1 MESNPFSRRNWAAQS
16 MRITAKELSLVT
28 TRGKTNAIAERFSKY
43 QKAAEDLSAEKK
55 KGSFESGTVALRS
68 GNLSVLKK
76 RWEQGGT
83 GDQDKPPSVPP
94 PHQPISRHR
103 PRTLNRP
110 PSVTEPPVKSPG
122 PLTDQGGQHAVN
134 SVQQASAAPEIED
147 QRGLEKEEMMNEK
160 LEQHVPTS
168 PCASYE
174 KPRVPLNN
182 LKMKFEK
189 GEKPTEKGGRAA
201 LRSTSSD
208 DVEQPSS
215 RPVLRRSS
223 SLKEKMA
230 KYQFAVAKQEQTHS
244 VSASQSAPKASAS
257 ENEKVTPV
265 PECNGDSTEQP
276 KSPRFRPPEKETC
289 IACTKQV
296 YPLERLVAHQHVY
309 HKSCFR
315 CIHCSTKLSLANY
328 ASLHGNIYCK
338 AHFNQLFKA
347 KGNYDEGFG
356 HRPHKE
362 MWEPRVDG
370 DEDVEAVKQK
380 EEEKTATVNRPAE
393 SASDMQPVPDV
404 ETSPHVKVTDLTA
417 LLEKQSRKQTNVSSD
432 EKGQSE
438 KPTEKRKLKI
448 DWPPRTGEQHTGTES
463 LSPVTEDIGSSRPW
477 RAKWPPDDEAPST
490 FQSSE
495 RAELKSLRRSTS
507 LKERIR
513 PFTIAAKPKS
523 TNPTGPREPRRNL
536 KSLQDWR
543 ASFEEKTSS
552 EESTKE
558 NKPEVQQEKKQKKK
572 EKISQMQSEDIETIS
587 EGDVASQVEKKKER
601 DEGVKRNT
609 KGDKAAGDEGSLRS
623 LSPEMP
629 INLSP
634 PSKPN
639 QNRTSQ
645 DVGFWE
651 EDKEG
656 SDAEDLSA
664 EDIIKKNR
672 CYEEEEDTES

>member
-1 MESNPFSRRNWAAQS
+1 MPSIIVPCCLL
-16 MRITAKELSLVT
+16 LSSCHWWQQ
-28 TRGKTNAIAERFSKY
+28 IS
-43 QKAAEDLSAEKK
+43 SEKSCCQCLR
-55 KGSFESGTVALRS
+55 SFESGTVALRS

-83 GDQDKPPSVPP
+83 GDQDKPSSVPP

-122 PLTDQGGQHAVN
+122 PLTDQGGQHAAN

-189 GEKPTEKGGRAA
+189 GEKPTEKGGREA

-244 VSASQSAPKASAS
+244 VSAPQSAPKASAS

-328 ASLHGNIYCK
+328 ASLHGSIYCK

-417 LLEKQSRKQTNVSSD
+417 LLEKQSRKQTNVISD
-432 EKGQSE
+432 EKAQSE

-572 EKISQMQSEDIETIS
+572 EKMSQMQSEDKETIS

-601 DEGVKRNT
+601 DEGVKINT

>member
-1 MESNPFSRRNWAAQS
+1 MPSIIVPCCLL
-16 MRITAKELSLVT
+16 LSSCHWWQQ
-28 TRGKTNAIAERFSKY
+28 IS
-43 QKAAEDLSAEKK
+43 SEKSCCQCLR
-55 KGSFESGTVALRS
+55 SFESGTVALRS

-83 GDQDKPPSVPP
+83 GDQDKPSSVPP

-122 PLTDQGGQHAVN
+122 PLTDQGGQHAAN

-189 GEKPTEKGGRAA
+189 GEKPTEKGGREA

-244 VSASQSAPKASAS
+244 VSAPQSAPKASAS

-276 KSPRFRPPEKETC
+276 KSPRKFRPPEKETC

-370 DEDVEAVKQK
+370 DEDVEAVKQ

-417 LLEKQSRKQTNVSSD
+417 LLEKQSRKQTNVISD
-432 EKGQSE
+432 EKAQSE

-558 NKPEVQQEKKQKKK
+558 NKPEVQQEKKQK
-572 EKISQMQSEDIETIS
+572 EKMSQMQSEDKETIS

-629 INLSP
+629 INFSP

>member
-1 MESNPFSRRNWAAQS
+1 M
-16 MRITAKELSLVT
+16 
-28 TRGKTNAIAERFSKY
+28 
-43 QKAAEDLSAEKK
+43 
-55 KGSFESGTVALRS
+55 
-68 GNLSVLKK
+68 
-76 RWEQGGT
+76 
-83 GDQDKPPSVPP
+83 
-94 PHQPISRHR
+94 
-103 PRTLNRP
+103 
-110 PSVTEPPVKSPG
+110 
-122 PLTDQGGQHAVN
+122 
-134 SVQQASAAPEIED
+134 
-147 QRGLEKEEMMNEK
+147 
-160 LEQHVPTS
+160 
-168 PCASYE
+168 
-174 KPRVPLNN
+174 
-182 LKMKFEK
+182 
-189 GEKPTEKGGRAA
+189 
-201 LRSTSSD
+201 
-208 DVEQPSS
+208 
-215 RPVLRRSS
+215 
-223 SLKEKMA
+223 
-230 KYQFAVAKQEQTHS
+230 
-244 VSASQSAPKASAS
+244 
-257 ENEKVTPV
+257 
-265 PECNGDSTEQP
+265 
-276 KSPRFRPPEKETC
+276 
-289 IACTKQV
+289 
-296 YPLERLVAHQHVY
+296 
-309 HKSCFR
+309 
-315 CIHCSTKLSLANY
+315 
-328 ASLHGNIYCK
+328 
-338 AHFNQLFKA
+338 
-347 KGNYDEGFG
+347 
-356 HRPHKE
+356 
-362 MWEPRVDG
+362 
-370 DEDVEAVKQK
+370 VKQK

-417 LLEKQSRKQTNVSSD
+417 LLEKQSRKQTNVISD
-432 EKGQSE
+432 EKAQSE

-558 NKPEVQQEKKQKKK
+558 NEPEVQQEKKQKKK
-572 EKISQMQSEDIETIS
+572 EKMSQMQSEDKETIS

>member
-1 MESNPFSRRNWAAQS
+1 MFRSFAHQRRRRASLVQSKCIHWRDLWPISMSTTKAASAVFIAAQS
-16 MRITAKELSLVT
+16 LGKHSHQMLPLLYHNLLSC
-28 TRGKTNAIAERFSKY
+28 KY
-43 QKAAEDLSAEKK
+43 
-55 KGSFESGTVALRS
+55 
-68 GNLSVLKK
+68 
-76 RWEQGGT
+76 
-83 GDQDKPPSVPP
+83 
-94 PHQPISRHR
+94 
-103 PRTLNRP
+103 
-110 PSVTEPPVKSPG
+110 
-122 PLTDQGGQHAVN
+122 
-134 SVQQASAAPEIED
+134 
-147 QRGLEKEEMMNEK
+147 
-160 LEQHVPTS
+160 
-168 PCASYE
+168 
-174 KPRVPLNN
+174 
-182 LKMKFEK
+182 
-189 GEKPTEKGGRAA
+189 
-201 LRSTSSD
+201 
-208 DVEQPSS
+208 
-215 RPVLRRSS
+215 
-223 SLKEKMA
+223 
-230 KYQFAVAKQEQTHS
+230 
-244 VSASQSAPKASAS
+244 
-257 ENEKVTPV
+257 
-265 PECNGDSTEQP
+265 
-276 KSPRFRPPEKETC
+276 
-289 IACTKQV
+289 
-296 YPLERLVAHQHVY
+296 
-309 HKSCFR
+309 SCLFY
-315 CIHCSTKLSLANY
+315 SLANY

-417 LLEKQSRKQTNVSSD
+417 LLEKQSRKQTNVISD
-432 EKGQSE
+432 EKAQSE

-477 RAKWPPDDEAPST
+477 RAKWPPDDEVPST

-572 EKISQMQSEDIETIS
+572 EKMSQMQSEDKETIS

-672 CYEEEEDTES
+672 YYEEEEDTES

>member
-1 MESNPFSRRNWAAQS
+1 MNSRHAHIINLKKKINQPVLIVNKADTIYVFRSFAHQRRRRASLVQSKCIHWRDLWPISMSTTKAASAVFIAAQS
-16 MRITAKELSLVT
+16 LGKHSHQMLPLLYHNLLSC
-28 TRGKTNAIAERFSKY
+28 KY
-43 QKAAEDLSAEKK
+43 
-55 KGSFESGTVALRS
+55 
-68 GNLSVLKK
+68 
-76 RWEQGGT
+76 
-83 GDQDKPPSVPP
+83 
-94 PHQPISRHR
+94 
-103 PRTLNRP
+103 
-110 PSVTEPPVKSPG
+110 
-122 PLTDQGGQHAVN
+122 
-134 SVQQASAAPEIED
+134 
-147 QRGLEKEEMMNEK
+147 
-160 LEQHVPTS
+160 
-168 PCASYE
+168 
-174 KPRVPLNN
+174 
-182 LKMKFEK
+182 
-189 GEKPTEKGGRAA
+189 
-201 LRSTSSD
+201 
-208 DVEQPSS
+208 
-215 RPVLRRSS
+215 
-223 SLKEKMA
+223 
-230 KYQFAVAKQEQTHS
+230 
-244 VSASQSAPKASAS
+244 
-257 ENEKVTPV
+257 
-265 PECNGDSTEQP
+265 
-276 KSPRFRPPEKETC
+276 
-289 IACTKQV
+289 
-296 YPLERLVAHQHVY
+296 
-309 HKSCFR
+309 SCLFY
-315 CIHCSTKLSLANY
+315 SLANY

-417 LLEKQSRKQTNVSSD
+417 LLEKQSRKQTNVISD
-432 EKGQSE
+432 EKAQSE

-572 EKISQMQSEDIETIS
+572 EKMSQMQSEDKETIS